1 MKHLLKKE
9 PILYVGKV
17 CGISGIKIW
26 VEVAKKK
33 NDSFL
38 LFDGDIVR
46 NIGINSIVEIRKGF
60 LSIVGM
66 VVGEKV
72 EESKDVQKAVTKNQ
86 IPLDHNKRIVEVA
99 LLGYFDEKGKF
110 SGGTKE
116 FPLIS
121 SDVFILVG
129 DKLQNLYNTCS
140 QDWSI
145 SVARLESSEKIFRL
159 PIDGL
164 FNSHIAV
171 FGNTGSG
178 KSNTL
183 AALYHALF
191 KTLEKK
197 DVNIFKNNTHFA
209 IFDFNGEYG
218 DSHCIT
224 EKKTVYKLSTHDDN
238 GNKIPIKPTDFLDLE
253 FLSVLSDATEKT
265 QKPFLRRALT
275 LLDKIKKG
283 NPSVESDQYFINIFQ
298 KYLKETLSLSDKEK
312 ADILLEYF
320 INIYSIFEYDASSD
334 RTVLKWQGKTQTFY
348 IERSGK
354 CIYLNS
360 NPHEIKNLK
369 IYTKIQEFSFS
380 NLLLMNQLFVVL
392 YLKLILDIIDTRVNN
407 EFVGYVI
414 HRLQRHQKSIERVFI
429 FNDDGSV
436 WGTGNCVVFNFNQ
449 VNLSM
454 KKVLPLLLAKKLYE
468 EQKKEGKNK
477 ILNLIID
484 EAHNI
489 LSKTSMRETD
499 SWKDYRLE
507 TFEEIIKEGRKFGVF
522 LTIASQR
529 PNDISETIISQA
541 HNYFI
546 HRLVNEKDLLM
557 MANTI
562 SYLDKISVDSIP
574 TLPVGTCIFG
584 GTATQMPVKIH
595 FDELPTE
602 QQPQSHTRKYADL
615 FSKQNDVCNRKTLKN

>member
-33 NDSFL
+33 NDSFV

-86 IPLDHNKRIVEVA
+86 IPLDHNKRIVEVS

-129 DKLQNLYNTCS
+129 DKLQNLYNACS
-140 QDWSI
+140 KDWSL
-145 SVARLESSEKIFRL
+145 SVAMLESSEKIFRL

-164 FNSHIAV
+164 FNSHIAI

-183 AALYHALF
+183 ASLYHALF
-191 KTLEKK
+191 KTLEEK
-197 DVNIFKNNTHFA
+197 DTNIFKNNTHFA

-218 DSHCIT
+218 DSHCMT

-275 LLDKIKKG
+275 LLDKIKEG
-283 NPSVESDQYFINIFQ
+283 NTSVESDQYFINIFQ

-320 INIYSIFEYDASSD
+320 INIYSIFDYDASFD
-334 RTVLKWQGKTQTFY
+334 RAVLKWQGKNQVFY
-348 IERSGK
+348 IEREDRK
-354 CIYLNS
+354 PIYFNS
-360 NPHEIKNLK
+360 TPNAIESLQ
-369 IYTKIQEFSFS
+369 IYTKIQNYQFSHLS
-380 NLLLMNQLFVVL
+380 LINQLFVAL
-392 YLKLILDIIDTRVNN
+392 YLKLILDIINTRVNN

-414 HRLQRHQKSIERVFI
+414 HRLQRHQKAITRI
-429 FNDDGSV
+429 FDFKEDVCLWDTN
-436 WGTGNCVVFNFNQ
+436 NCVVFDFNK

-468 EQKKEGKNK
+468 EQKKEGKDK
-477 ILNLIID
+477 ILNIIID

-489 LSKTSMRETD
+489 LSKISMRETD

-557 MANTI
+557 MANTV
-562 SYLDKISVDSIP
+562 SYLDRISIESIP
-574 TLPVGTCIFG
+574 TMPVGTCIFG
-584 GTATQMPVKIH
+584 GTATQLPVKIH
-595 FDELPTE
+595 FYELPKTK
-602 QQPQSHTRKYADL
+602 QPKSHTRKYGDL
-615 FSKQNDVCNRKTLKN
+615 FNNK

>member
-1 MKHLLKKE
+1 MNHLLKKE
-9 PILYVGKV
+9 SILYVGKV
-17 CGISGIKIW
+17 CGISGIKIL

-60 LSIVGM
+60 LSIVGI
-66 VVGEKV
+66 VVGERV
-72 EESKDVQKAVTKNQ
+72 EESKELQKAVTENQ
-86 IPLDHNKRIVEVA
+86 IPLDHNKRIVEVS

-110 SGGTKE
+110 TGGTKE

-129 DKLQNLYNTCS
+129 GKLQNLYNSCS

-145 SVARLESSEKIFRL
+145 SVAMLESSEKVFRL

-164 FNSHIAV
+164 FNSHIAI

-183 AALYHALF
+183 ASLYHALF
-191 KTLEKK
+191 KTLEEK
-197 DVNIFKNNTHFA
+197 DDNIFKNNTHFA

-238 GNKIPIKPTDFLDLE
+238 GNKIPIKTTDFLNLE

-265 QKPFLRRALT
+265 QKPFLNRALN
-275 LLDKIKKG
+275 LLHKIKTEDLSNDPDKH
-283 NPSVESDQYFINIFQ
+283 FINIFQ
-298 KYLKETLSLSDKEK
+298 KYLKETLLRSDKEK

-320 INIYSIFEYDASSD
+320 VKIYSIFNYDASPD
-334 RTVLKWQGKTQTFY
+334 RAVLKWHGKNQNFY
-348 IERSGK
+348 IERSGEY
-354 CIYLNS
+354 IYFNS
-360 NPHEIKNLK
+360 NPDEPKKLK

-380 NLLLMNQLFVVL
+380 KLLIMDQLFVVL
-392 YLKLILDIIDTRVNN
+392 YLKLILDIIDTKVNN

-414 HRLQRHQKSIERVFI
+414 HRLERHKNSIERVFV
-429 FNDDGSV
+429 FKEEGSV
-436 WGTGNCVVFNFNQ
+436 WEPNNCVVFDFNK

-468 EQKKEGKNK
+468 EQKKDGENK

-574 TLPVGTCIFG
+574 TLPIGTCIFG

-595 FDELPTE
+595 FNELPKE

-615 FSKQNDVCNRKTLKN
+615 FLQ